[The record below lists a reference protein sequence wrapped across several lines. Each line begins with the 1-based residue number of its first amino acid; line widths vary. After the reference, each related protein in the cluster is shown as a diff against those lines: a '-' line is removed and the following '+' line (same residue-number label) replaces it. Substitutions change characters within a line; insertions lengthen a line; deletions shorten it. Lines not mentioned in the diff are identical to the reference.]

1 MSDIDRPTP
10 TPPPNP
16 LAETAATREIV
27 RRLAAAP
34 RSGDQLPLEQLD
46 RGLHC
51 YEVEYRGFLSRQRR
65 RPPIELEIVLRRAF
79 RALADSATGA
89 PALRLQALE
98 ARFHAA
104 ERLFAQRLE
113 LRDRLVLRPQRAWG

>member
-1 MSDIDRPTP
+1 MSSPEHPIP
-10 TPPPNP
+10 TPPADP
-16 LAETAATREIV
+16 LVVTAATREIV
-27 RRLAAAP
+27 RRMAVAP
-34 RSGDQLPLEQLD
+34 RCGDHPPLEQLD
-46 RGLHC
+46 HGLRC

-79 RALADSATGA
+79 GTLADSVTGA
-89 PALRLQALE
+89 AALRLQALE

-113 LRDRLVLRPQRAWG
+113 ARDRFALRPERS